1 MMLPINSLD
10 KHIVPE
16 LEKPIRLSD
25 YAVGIFISLS
35 SKSGVKKAIKKGI
48 IKVDDKLATT
58 ALFISGG
65 ETISLLQEADKKQ
78 IVKFPLEVLYEDNY
92 LAIINKPAGILVS
105 GNKHKTIANALSYN
119 LEKSS
124 EPDSLI
130 TPLAAHRLDFPTSGL
145 LIIAKT
151 NSTLIKLSEMFE
163 QKQISKTYYAV
174 TIGQMQQQ
182 GRIISPIDQKYS
194 ETKFEVLE
202 TQSSPRF
209 GFLNLVKLTPA
220 TGRRHQL
227 RKHLSEIGNPILGD
241 KEYGKDG
248 LILNGKGLYLHASVL
263 EFSHPITS
271 QTISVK
277 KGLLSKFT
285 KIFSKYTF

>member
-1 MMLPINSLD
+1 MILSVDYID
-10 KHIVPE
+10 KHLVPE

-25 YAVGIFISLS
+25 YAVGIFISIS

-48 IKVDDKLATT
+48 IKVDDKIATT
-58 ALFISGG
+58 ALFIKGG
-65 ETISLLQEADKKQ
+65 ETISLYQEAYTKQ
-78 IVKFPLEVLYEDNY
+78 IAKFPLEVLYEDNY
-92 LAIINKPAGILVS
+92 LAVINKPAGILVS

-130 TPLAAHRLDFPTSGL
+130 TPLAVHRLDFPTSGL
-145 LIIAKT
+145 LLIAKT

-163 QKQISKTYYAV
+163 RKQISKAYYAI

-182 GRIISPIDQKYS
+182 GKIITPIDKKYS

-209 GFLNLVKLTPA
+209 DILNLVKLIPA

-248 LILNGKGLYLHASVL
+248 LILNGKGLYLHACLL
-263 EFSHPITS
+263 EFLHPITS
-271 QTISVK
+271 QTISITK
-277 KGLLSKFT
+277 DLPSKFK
-285 KIFSKYTF
+285 KIFLSI